1 MEIIKKNK
9 FFLILSLFGLALVLI
24 YLFIGLTSKN
34 MYYFLPK
41 RLNKIA
47 AVMVVS
53 FAIGYSTKIFQTIT
67 NNRLITP
74 SIMGLDS
81 IYIFI
86 QTIIIFFTGTAT
98 MITGLKNLSISIIL
112 MVLFSTSLF
121 MIFFKGNKKNIYL
134 IVLAGTVISSLF
146 SSFTSY
152 MQIIMD
158 PNEFASL
165 EGKMFASFSN
175 INEEVLIFCI
185 AVSAFILLI
194 SMKDFSKYDVLSL
207 GSDYAIN
214 LGINYKYL
222 VIKSIIIVAILV
234 ATSTVLVGPIAF
246 LGIISVS
253 LARIFSPSYKHG
265 RNTLMCFLVNANLL
279 MIALVFVEK
288 IFKFSVNISVIINF
302 VGGILFIVLLFKEKK
317 DVKSS

>member
-9 FFLILSLFGLALVLI
+9 FFLILSLVGLALVLI

-185 AVSAFILLI
+185 AVSAVILLI

>member
-9 FFLILSLFGLALVLI
+9 FFLILSLVGLALVLI

-86 QTIIIFFTGTAT
+86 QTIIIFFTGTAR

-185 AVSAFILLI
+185 AVSAVISLI

>member
-9 FFLILSLFGLALVLI
+9 FFLILSLVGLALVLI

-175 INEEVLIFCI
+175 INEELLIFCI

>member
-9 FFLILSLFGLALVLI
+9 FFLILSLVGLALVLI

-185 AVSAFILLI
+185 AVSAVISLI

>member
-1 MEIIKKNK
+1 
-9 FFLILSLFGLALVLI
+9 
-24 YLFIGLTSKN
+24 
-34 MYYFLPK
+34 
-41 RLNKIA
+41 
-47 AVMVVS
+47 
-53 FAIGYSTKIFQTIT
+53 
-67 NNRLITP
+67 
-74 SIMGLDS
+74 
-81 IYIFI
+81 
-86 QTIIIFFTGTAT
+86 
-98 MITGLKNLSISIIL
+98 
-112 MVLFSTSLF
+112 

-185 AVSAFILLI
+185 AVSAVISLI

>member
-9 FFLILSLFGLALVLI
+9 FFLILSLVGLALVLI

-222 VIKSIIIVAILV
+222 AIKSIIIVAILV

>member
-9 FFLILSLFGLALVLI
+9 FFLILSLVGLALVLI

-112 MVLFSTSLF
+112 MV
-121 MIFFKGNKKNIYL
+121 
-134 IVLAGTVISSLF
+134 
-146 SSFTSY
+146 
-152 MQIIMD
+152 
-158 PNEFASL
+158 
-165 EGKMFASFSN
+165 
-175 INEEVLIFCI
+175 
-185 AVSAFILLI
+185 
-194 SMKDFSKYDVLSL
+194 
-207 GSDYAIN
+207 
-214 LGINYKYL
+214 
-222 VIKSIIIVAILV
+222 
-234 ATSTVLVGPIAF
+234 
-246 LGIISVS
+246 
-253 LARIFSPSYKHG
+253 
-265 RNTLMCFLVNANLL
+265 
-279 MIALVFVEK
+279 
-288 IFKFSVNISVIINF
+288 
-302 VGGILFIVLLFKEKK
+302 
-317 DVKSS
+317 

>member
-9 FFLILSLFGLALVLI
+9 FFLILSLVGLALVLI